1 MERIADKRIDLK
13 RKLKSTEMSRRRI
26 QGLILNSKV
35 DIGKAHERRRRAEQ
49 EVALLKKEI
58 DAERHL
64 NTKLKADC
72 KEISTQL
79 EVERE

>member
-1 MERIADKRIDLK
+1 M
-13 RKLKSTEMSRRRI
+13 T
-26 QGLILNSKV
+26 
-35 DIGKAHERRRRAEQ
+35 
-49 EVALLKKEI
+49 LLKKEI

-72 KEISTQL
+72 KKISTQL